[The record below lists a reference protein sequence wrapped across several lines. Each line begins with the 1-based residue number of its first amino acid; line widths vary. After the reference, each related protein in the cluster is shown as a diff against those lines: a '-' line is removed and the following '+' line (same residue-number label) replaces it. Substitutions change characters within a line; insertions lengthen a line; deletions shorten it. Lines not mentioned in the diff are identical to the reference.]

1 MYQQIVTFLEQGGA
15 VVWILLSFSLFA
27 FTIIIAKAIQL
38 WQPQL
43 LSGAAS
49 QAFALLAEGKR
60 SEALLLVHGRRNPRC
75 RLLSEALDVLE
86 QDRLTCSEQKEEVA
100 RLARLQLEPFSSWLR
115 PLEVIASVS
124 TLLGLF
130 GTVLGMIQ
138 AFQALEQAGTQVN
151 PSVLSGGIWVA
162 LLTTAVGL
170 AVSMPVMICHSAL
183 ERRLERLAAALAN
196 DIDQLFTLAARR
208 SFELANH
215 KARLA

>member
-1 MYQQIVTFLEQGGA
+1 MYQQTVTFLEQGGA

-27 FTIIIAKAIQL
+27 LTIIIAKAAQL

-43 LSGAAS
+43 LAGAAS
-49 QAFALLAEGKR
+49 KAFTLLAEGKR

-75 RLLSEALDVLE
+75 RLLGEALAVLE

-183 ERRLERLAAALAN
+183 ERRLERLAAALTN